1 MNSQAFSGGLSVVAW
16 SVTASVSLVFMALYF
31 LPRYLKSGFT
41 TVPEFLEER
50 YDKAT
55 RNIVAVLFLIS
66 LIGIM
71 LPTVLYSGAIAIN
84 ALFDVSKIL
93 NVSEPAALIISIWAI
108 GIIGGI
114 YAIFGGLKAVAISD
128 TINGIGL
135 VLGGLLIPIIGFS
148 ILGDGNF
155 FTGVETLVVKFP
167 DKTNVIGSADSP
179 VPFSGIFTGMLLI
192 NTFYWCTNQVIVQRA
207 LGAKSLAEGQKGA
220 LYAGFLII
228 LVPAAL
234 SVPGLIVF
242 ALNSGNVAHPDMA
255 YPMLVNQVLPAPLLG
270 FFGAVIFGAV
280 LSTFNSALNSASTL
294 FCLNIYKP
302 IFKPA
307 IGDQNLVKVGK
318 IFALFVGLC
327 AIFIAPYF
335 GDTPEG
341 FFIFMKRFMGFFN
354 VPTLVIVL
362 VGFFSKKI
370 PPIAAKISLFTFMV
384 IYGLVQYV
392 LKIPINFLHLLGIL
406 FILCVTIMFVIGKI
420 APMKQAYKQSEKN
433 VVPAIPWKYANSFSA
448 IVVSFLIYFYVLLS
462 PIGLIGLSFGE
473 VYPKFA
479 IITSIFLV
487 ISIVAFKIFL
497 PKKKNIE

>member
-1 MNSQAFSGGLSVVAW
+1 MTGGVIAGSLLLTSISTEQLIGMNSQAFSGGLSVVAW

-270 FFGAVIFGAV
+270 FFGAV
-280 LSTFNSALNSASTL
+280 
-294 FCLNIYKP
+294 
-302 IFKPA
+302 
-307 IGDQNLVKVGK
+307 
-318 IFALFVGLC
+318 
-327 AIFIAPYF
+327 
-335 GDTPEG
+335 
-341 FFIFMKRFMGFFN
+341 
-354 VPTLVIVL
+354 
-362 VGFFSKKI
+362 
-370 PPIAAKISLFTFMV
+370 
-384 IYGLVQYV
+384 
-392 LKIPINFLHLLGIL
+392 
-406 FILCVTIMFVIGKI
+406 
-420 APMKQAYKQSEKN
+420 
-433 VVPAIPWKYANSFSA
+433 
-448 IVVSFLIYFYVLLS
+448 
-462 PIGLIGLSFGE
+462 
-473 VYPKFA
+473 
-479 IITSIFLV
+479 FLV
-487 ISIVAFKIFL
+487 L
-497 PKKKNIE
+497 Y